1 MNRVTRALL
10 ALLILVLALPELA
23 WARGRGFHQHRHR
36 TFFVGTFF
44 VGPPMWYAYHP
55 GPYYYGPAFEASN
68 APPSVYIEKFEGTP
82 GADSGELFC
91 PQLERHYPDVQEC
104 PGGWQRINRA
114 ADSAAQGG

>member
-23 WARGRGFHQHRHR
+23 WGRGRGFHQHRHR

-68 APPSVYIEKFEGTP
+68 APPSVYVEQFEGAP
-82 GADSGELFC
+82 SAESGEIFC
-91 PQLERHYPDVQEC
+91 PQSNQHYPQVQEC
-104 PGGWQRINRA
+104 SGGWQRVIRA
-114 ADSAAQGG
+114 EAAARGG